1 MIHLE
6 LTHPDGQRQQMQ
18 VPGICSIGKGTQCEL
33 RLAGWRIAKE
43 HARLL
48 KSPAGVLLDDGDSFA
63 GVQVNGR
70 RIDTQYGPL
79 QASDIIGIGPFRLRV
94 LDPQAPPGDEYA
106 PAPAARDS
114 AEPDAPRPGAGP
126 NTHQPGAGP
135 NTHRPGAAPTI
146 PRPGAPA
153 MAPPQQG
160 AATAAM
166 PAATTAA
173 APSPAAEQWA
183 ARADAP
189 MRALE
194 FEWRKRL
201 HAKLI
206 ETMDLRRHDVS
217 RMSDEHL
224 RAEADRLIVKI
235 MQDMAA
241 DIPAALEHGALRQQI
256 LDEAVGPG
264 ECLMVKM
271 MGDRG
276 ADIPAALEHGA
287 LRKQILDE
295 AVGLGPL
302 EELLADDSV
311 TEVMVNRFDE
321 IYIERAGRLQKHAL
335 SFTSDQAVMGV
346 IERIVAPLGRRID
359 ESSPMVDARLK
370 DGSRV
375 NAIIAPLALK
385 GSTLP
390 IRKFAKRKLDAGD
403 LVQFGS
409 LSPAMADFLRIC
421 VQARKNIIVCGGT
434 GSGKTTLL

>member
-1 MIHLE
+1 MLHRQGHAVRVAACRLGHRQGACALAQKPGGRAARRWRQLCRRAGQWPAHRDPVRPIA
-6 LTHPDGQRQQMQ
+6 GQRHHRHRPLSAARARPASAARRRMRAGARSARQRRTRCPTARCRAKYPPPRCRANHPPTPP
-18 VPGICSIGKGTQCEL
+18 PG
-33 RLAGWRIAKE
+33 
-43 HARLL
+43 
-48 KSPAGVLLDDGDSFA
+48 P
-63 GVQVNGR
+63 
-70 RIDTQYGPL
+70 
-79 QASDIIGIGPFRLRV
+79 
-94 LDPQAPPGDEYA
+94 APP
-106 PAPAARDS
+106 
-114 AEPDAPRPGAGP
+114 
-126 NTHQPGAGP
+126 
-135 NTHRPGAAPTI
+135 I

-153 MAPPQQG
+153 MAPPQG

-166 PAATTAA
+166 PAPAAPARAATDA
-173 APSPAAEQWA
+173 APSPAAERLA

-206 ETMDLRRHDVS
+206 EAMDLRRHDVS

-235 MQDMAA
+235 MQDMAS
-241 DIPAALEHGALRQQI
+241 
-256 LDEAVGPG
+256 
-264 ECLMVKM
+264 
-271 MGDRG
+271 
-276 ADIPAALEHGA
+276 DIPAALEHGA

-311 TEVMVNRFDE
+311 TEVMVNRFGE

-335 SFTSDQAVMGV
+335 SLTSDQAVMGV

-385 GSTLP
+385 GSTL
-390 IRKFAKRKLDAGD
+390 
-403 LVQFGS
+403 
-409 LSPAMADFLRIC
+409 
-421 VQARKNIIVCGGT
+421 T
-434 GSGKTTLL
+434 

>member
-1 MIHLE
+1 MLHRQGHAVRVAACRLGPRPRACALAQKPGGRAARRWRQLYRRAGQWPAHRDPVRPIA
-6 LTHPDGQRQQMQ
+6 GQRHHRHR
-18 VPGICSIGKGTQCEL
+18 PLS
-33 RLAGWRIAKE
+33 A
-43 HARLL
+43 ARAR
-48 KSPAGVLLDDGDSFA
+48 PASA
-63 GVQVNGR
+63 ARR
-70 RIDTQYGPL
+70 RIRPGPG
-79 QASDIIGIGPFRLRV
+79 QNPPWPTPWPGP
-94 LDPQAPPGDEYA
+94 APP
-106 PAPAARDS
+106 
-114 AEPDAPRPGAGP
+114 
-126 NTHQPGAGP
+126 T
-135 NTHRPGAAPTI
+135 

-153 MAPPQQG
+153 MAPPQG

-166 PAATTAA
+166 PAPATPARAATDA
-173 APSPAAEQWA
+173 APSPAAERLA

-206 ETMDLRRHDVS
+206 EAMDLRRHDVS

-235 MQDMAA
+235 MQDMA
-241 DIPAALEHGALRQQI
+241 
-256 LDEAVGPG
+256 
-264 ECLMVKM
+264 
-271 MGDRG
+271 

-321 IYIERAGRLQKHAL
+321 IYIQRAGRLQKHAL
-335 SFTSDQAVMGV
+335 SFTGDQAVMGV

-385 GSTLP
+385 GSTLT

-409 LSPAMADFLRIC
+409 LSPAM
-421 VQARKNIIVCGGT
+421 
-434 GSGKTTLL
+434 